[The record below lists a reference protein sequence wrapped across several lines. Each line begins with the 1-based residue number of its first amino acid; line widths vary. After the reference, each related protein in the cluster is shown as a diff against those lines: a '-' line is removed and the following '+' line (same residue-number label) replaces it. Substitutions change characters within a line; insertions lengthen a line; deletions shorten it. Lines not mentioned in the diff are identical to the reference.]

1 MKQLPRYTR
10 TLRWMSADAVLIVG
24 AFTFSYSLRSIV
36 SPIAYGEYFPFIL
49 ASTIIMVAS
58 LYFHGVYRRLWH
70 RSSGHNS
77 TIIVRAVVIATVIL
91 WVLDLLITPRPMPVS
106 ILLAGCLLSLGL
118 LVGIRYRSRLLTG
131 ALWRFTAVL
140 NRFRKG
146 VKTPDQTRVLIIGA
160 GESGQL
166 TAMRFRYHKQ
176 IKVVG
181 FIDDDPEKWQMYVEN
196 CPVLGSRDEIP
207 GIAEKHDVDLIVMAI
222 HNIDGVEFRDILGYC
237 EQTKARIKLIPDTV
251 ALVTSDKE
259 HPPLR
264 DVTPEDLIGRSI
276 ITRHESVDLTPV
288 MGRTVLVTGG
298 AGSIGSELCRQMAT
312 YEPTRLVIV
321 DNNESALY
329 DVQIELKSKFP
340 DIEVHPVLMD
350 VSSGDKI
357 RQLFREVKPQVVF
370 HTAAYKHVPMLERY
384 PQEAVRVNIGGTLNV
399 ASAALDNNAERFVLI
414 STDKA
419 VKPSNVMG
427 ASKRLCELLVC
438 GIAESASDKQ
448 TLFTSV
454 RFGNV
459 LGSRGSVVPTFTRQ
473 IDAGGPVTVTHKDMK
488 RYFMSIAEAVNL
500 VIHAACLTQ
509 GNDLFILRMGEEVQI
524 LKIAEQMIRM
534 RGLVPYK
541 DLQIVFTGIRPG
553 EKLNEE
559 LHTDDETVNETIHPH
574 IMKLGGNAFTD
585 HPDRVLEG
593 ARKLVSEGCKPNQSP
608 LKQILEIIE
617 QSRSDSDYHASAD

>member
-1 MKQLPRYTR
+1 MKHIPRYAR
-10 TLRWMSADAVLIVG
+10 TLRWMTADAVLVIG

-36 SPIAYGEYFPFIL
+36 SHIAYGEYFPFIL
-49 ASTIIMVAS
+49 ASTVIILAS

-77 TIIVRAVVIATVIL
+77 TIIVRAVMIATVIL
-91 WVLDLLITPRPMPVS
+91 WVLDLLITPRPMPIS
-106 ILLAGCLLSLGL
+106 ILLAGCILSLGL
-118 LVGIRYRSRLLTG
+118 LVGVRYRSRLLTG
-131 ALWRFTAVL
+131 ALWRFNAIF

-146 VKTPDQTRVLIIGA
+146 IVNPDQTRVLIIGA

-181 FIDDDPEKWQMYVEN
+181 FIDDDPEKWHMYVED
-196 CPVLGSRDEIP
+196 CPVLGPREEIP
-207 GIAEKHDVDLIVMAI
+207 QIAEAQNVDLIVLAI
-222 HNIDGVEFRDILGYC
+222 HNIDGIEFRDILRYC
-237 EQTKARIKLIPDTV
+237 EKSSARIKLIPDMV
-251 ALVTSDKE
+251 ALVTAEND

-276 ITRHESVDLTPV
+276 VTRHESVDLSPV

-312 YEPTRLVIV
+312 YEPTRLIIL

-340 DIEVHPVLMD
+340 DIEVHSVLMD
-350 VSSGDKI
+350 VTHGDKI
-357 RQLFREVKPQVVF
+357 RQLFREMRPQIVF

-384 PQEAVRVNIGGTLNV
+384 PHEAIRVNVGGTLNV
-399 ASAALDNNAERFVLI
+399 ARAALDFGAERFVLI

-438 GIAESASDKQ
+438 GLAESTDDKR

-473 IDAGGPVTVTHKDMK
+473 IEAGGPVTVTDKDMK

-500 VIHAACLTQ
+500 VIHAACLTK
-509 GNDLFILRMGEEVQI
+509 GNDLYILRMGEEVRI
-524 LKIAEQMIRM
+524 LDIAEQMIRM
-534 RGLVPYK
+534 RGLVPYT
-541 DLQIVFTGIRPG
+541 DIQIVFVGVRPG

-559 LHTDDETVNETIHPH
+559 LHTDDETVDETIHPH
-574 IMKLGGNAFTD
+574 IMKLGGSAFTD
-585 HPDRVLEG
+585 RPERVLDG
-593 ARKLVSEGCKPNQSP
+593 VRKLVTEGLKPGVEP
-608 LKQILEIIE
+608 LEQVMNII
-617 QSRSDSDYHASAD
+617 QHSDDNDYHASAD